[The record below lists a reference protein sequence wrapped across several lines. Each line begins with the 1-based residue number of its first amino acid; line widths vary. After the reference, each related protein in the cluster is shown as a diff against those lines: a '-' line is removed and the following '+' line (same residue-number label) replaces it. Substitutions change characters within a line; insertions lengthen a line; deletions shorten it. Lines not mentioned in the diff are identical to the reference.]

1 VSELALQNCGRINDN
16 RSSAKTARGL
26 KGASTM
32 KRFALAIIGCTLAT
46 SALAAPKSC
55 EELKAEIE
63 AKIQANNVSSYTLEI
78 VTNDE
83 VHDQNM
89 VVGSCENG
97 TKKIIYQKNDR

>member
-1 VSELALQNCGRINDN
+1 
-16 RSSAKTARGL
+16 
-26 KGASTM
+26 M
-32 KRFALAIIGCTLAT
+32 KRFALAVTCAALTT
-46 SALAAPKSC
+46 SALAAPKPC

-78 VTNDE
+78 VSNEE

-97 TKKIIYQKNDR
+97 SKKIIYQKNDR

>member
-1 VSELALQNCGRINDN
+1 
-16 RSSAKTARGL
+16 
-26 KGASTM
+26 M
-32 KRFALAIIGCTLAT
+32 KRFAVMVMGCALAT
-46 SALAAPKSC
+46 SALAEPLPC
-55 EELKAEIE
+55 EELKKEIE

>member
-1 VSELALQNCGRINDN
+1 
-16 RSSAKTARGL
+16 
-26 KGASTM
+26 M
-32 KRFALAIIGCTLAT
+32 KRIVLTLIA
-46 SALAAPKSC
+46 SALTTTAFAAPKPC

-63 AKIQANNVSSYTLEI
+63 AKIQAQNVSSYTLEI
-78 VTNDE
+78 VSNEE

>member
-1 VSELALQNCGRINDN
+1 
-16 RSSAKTARGL
+16 
-26 KGASTM
+26 M
-32 KRFALAIIGCTLAT
+32 KRFALAVICAALTT
-46 SALAAPKSC
+46 SALAAPKPC

-78 VTNDE
+78 VSNDE

-97 TKKIIYQKNDR
+97 SRKIIYQKNDQ

>member
-1 VSELALQNCGRINDN
+1 MIR
-16 RSSAKTARGL
+16 
-26 KGASTM
+26 
-32 KRFALAIIGCTLAT
+32 LAIAVLASMLAT
-46 SALAAPKSC
+46 TALAAPKPC

-78 VTNDE
+78 VKNDE

-89 VVGSCENG
+89 VVGSCEGG